1 MSNNLRDQLLGL
13 GFKASAPKPKP
24 SRKKSPQRPPSKDI
38 KPKQTREEMDLA
50 KAYAI
55 RAQTEKREIEEAKRL
70 KEEQA
75 AAKRKALAELQT
87 YLVGKGISTE
97 GGDIARHFEYGGKI
111 KRIYVSADQL
121 KLLNDGTLGVIQ
133 NKGHLHLM
141 TREHV
146 LEAAAIFAPS
156 LALLVDP
163 NEPVADDPYAKPEF
177 QVPDDLI
184 W

>member
-13 GFKASAPKPKP
+13 GFKASSPKPAKKKPQRRAPAPK
-24 SRKKSPQRPPSKDI
+24 
-38 KPKQTREEMDLA
+38 KQTREEMDLA

-55 RAQTEKREIEEAKRL
+55 RAQTEKREVEEAKRL

-75 AAKRKALAELQT
+75 ALKRRQLAQLQA

-97 GGDIARHFEYGGKI
+97 GGDIARHFEYGAKI
-111 KRIYVSADQL
+111 KRIYVTAEQL
-121 KLLNDGTLGVIQ
+121 QLLHNGSLGVVQ
-133 NKGHLHLM
+133 HKGSLHLL

-146 LEAAAIFAPS
+146 VEAAGIFAPS

-163 NEPVADDPYAKPEF
+163 DAPVADDPYAKPEF

>member
-1 MSNNLRDQLLGL
+1 
-13 GFKASAPKPKP
+13 
-24 SRKKSPQRPPSKDI
+24 
-38 KPKQTREEMDLA
+38 MDLA

-55 RAQTEKREIEEAKRL
+55 RAQTEKREAEEAKRL

-75 AAKRKALAELQT
+75 AAKRKALAELQAFLT
-87 YLVGKGISTE
+87 GKGISTD

-111 KRIYVSADQL
+111 KRIYVTAEQL
-121 KLLNDGTLGVIQ
+121 KLLNDGTLGVVQ
-133 NKGHLHLM
+133 NKGHMHLL
-141 TREHV
+141 TREEV
-146 LEAAAIFAPS
+146 ERAGEIFAPS
-156 LALLVDP
+156 IALLVDP